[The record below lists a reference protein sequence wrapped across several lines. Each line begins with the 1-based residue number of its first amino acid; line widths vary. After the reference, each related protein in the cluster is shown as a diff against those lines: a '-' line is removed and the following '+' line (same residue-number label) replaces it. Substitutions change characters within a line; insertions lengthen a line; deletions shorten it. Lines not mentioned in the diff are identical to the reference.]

1 MGVGG
6 GTDDAH
12 DQSHTVPM
20 IMKDTPL
27 VHGAQQLQLQT
38 SARQVNRSKQYKYKT
53 EKPFV
58 DSMLLLIS
66 LMSSIHLIQSNC
78 KRS

>member
-1 MGVGG
+1 
-6 GTDDAH
+6 
-12 DQSHTVPM
+12 M

-27 VHGAQQLQLQT
+27 VHGAQQLQLET

-58 DSMLLLIS
+58 DSMPDQPHELNTSYSEQLQTF
-66 LMSSIHLIQSNC
+66 M
-78 KRS
+78 K